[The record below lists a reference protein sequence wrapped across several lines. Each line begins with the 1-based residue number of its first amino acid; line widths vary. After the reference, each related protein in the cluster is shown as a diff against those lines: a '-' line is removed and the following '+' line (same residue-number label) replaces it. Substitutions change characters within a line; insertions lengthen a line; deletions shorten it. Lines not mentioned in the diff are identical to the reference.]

1 MKSTTKDLSYRLGR
15 RPGKQGPLQK
25 VLGVPTVVTASA
37 YYRQPLVD
45 DGDNVATG
53 NACKVSSCRC
63 GHHRCLTCLTLKTG
77 SSFTSSI
84 TAGPIKCWVN
94 RRFPVALQALS
105 I

>member
-15 RPGKQGPLQK
+15 RPGQQGPLQK

-45 DGDNVATG
+45 DGDNVATD
-53 NACKVSSCRC
+53 NACKVGSCRC
-63 GHHRCLTCLTLKTG
+63 GHHRCLTCPALKTG
-77 SSFTSSI
+77 SSHHWYI
-84 TAGPIKCWVN
+84 GPIKCWVN